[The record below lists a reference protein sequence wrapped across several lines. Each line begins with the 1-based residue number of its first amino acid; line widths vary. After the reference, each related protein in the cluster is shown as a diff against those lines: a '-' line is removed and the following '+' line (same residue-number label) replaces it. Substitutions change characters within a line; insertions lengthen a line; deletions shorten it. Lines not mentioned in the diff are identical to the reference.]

1 MKDGIFYPLAILAG
15 LAMIALAMVWPQG
28 LGTVSPAPFGHAMA
42 PAPPPEPD
50 KGAIAK
56 AAATALTPPAGKT
69 SPDKTSLGKA
79 SPDKTSPG
87 KAPPKLRP
95 RIESDAPEAPKP

>member
-28 LGTVSPAPFGHAMA
+28 LGTTSPAPFGHAMA
-42 PAPPPEPD
+42 PAPKPEPD

-56 AAATALTPPAGKT
+56 AAAKALTQPAGK
-69 SPDKTSLGKA
+69 P
-79 SPDKTSPG
+79 
-87 KAPPKLRP
+87 PPKLRP
-95 RIESDAPEAPKP
+95 RFENDAPDAAPGSTKP